1 MPNEESSVKERKMLL
16 RQEAAQLRSS
26 LPQAEA
32 ARRSRKIMARVLAL
46 PEVQR
51 ARVVS
56 VYCSFG
62 SEVGTHDLI
71 EALAKAGKRVC
82 LPVVDAS
89 LTAMTMY
96 EFRSFSE
103 LKVCPFGFPEPVP
116 ATHQKVEP
124 AEIDVIL
131 APGLA
136 FDEEMH
142 RLGFGMAYYD
152 RYIAGMPKHVPIIS
166 LAYEVQIFPQVPVTP
181 KDVPV
186 DKIVTEER
194 VITCSR

>member
-1 MPNEESSVKERKMLL
+1 MLL
-16 RQEAAQLRSS
+16 RQEAAQLRSG
-26 LPQAEA
+26 LPQADA
-32 ARRSRKIMARVLAL
+32 ARRSRKIRARVLAL
-46 PEVQR
+46 PEIQR

-82 LPVVDAS
+82 LPVVDSSQA
-89 LTAMTMY
+89 AMTMY

-103 LKVCPFGFPEPVP
+103 LKVCAFGFPEPVP
-116 ATHQKVEP
+116 ATHRKVEP
-124 AEIDVIL
+124 GAIDVLL

-136 FDEEMH
+136 FDEERH

-152 RYIAGMPKHVPIIS
+152 RYIAGMPKRVPIIS
-166 LAYEVQIFPQVPVTP
+166 LAYELQIFPQVPVTP
-181 KDVPV
+181 RDITV

-194 VITCSR
+194 VIERKA